1 MTDREKAIV
10 MAFTGYAMLT
20 GDKLGVYYKYIEEKL
35 GRPVMTHELAE
46 KSVQETIHIF
56 SQPDFIELCT
66 ASDKP
71 VTNGWISV
79 KDRLPEEPGRYLC
92 WFGKN
97 TFAVGASIVPYIPD
111 LHWFAS
117 LESLER
123 YENVTHW
130 MPMPEPPRE

>member
-1 MTDREKAIV
+1 MRLIDANALTSEIQKYANEPVKLRDRRWYARCKAIIADMIGTV
-10 MAFTGYAMLT
+10 KTMPTVG
-20 GDKLGVYYKYIEEKL
+20 E
-35 GRPVMTHELAE
+35 
-46 KSVQETIHIF
+46 
-56 SQPDFIELCT
+56 
-66 ASDKP
+66 
-71 VTNGWISV
+71 WISV
-79 KDRLPEEPGRYLC
+79 KDRLPEKPGRYLC

-130 MPMPEPPRE
+130 MPLPEPPKEDEA